1 MDTVKAEMSVI
12 GIMLEYP
19 EKQDEAFK
27 SLSAQMFS
35 IKELGN
41 IFLLCKEMHSRGQQG
56 DTISVIAKCGDD
68 MKMLAMQCAE
78 TILSISGYNTYINCI
93 LDGYRK
99 RCMISTMSKLV
110 TSNADVDEMYSTVS
124 AMMQKQQRIIEHQR
138 ERSAKDFA
146 DGIEDFLK
154 WMKTP
159 SDNIQTG
166 FCQLDAITGGLAR
179 SGVTVIAARPGKG
192 KSTLAL
198 QMAAQISQNVL
209 TLYQSMEM
217 SREQL
222 YTAIFSRWEQI
233 DSKRIANHAL
243 TPEEETK
250 IADDAEFLK
259 KRYKLILDDSSLT
272 SLEDVEA
279 TIKARKP
286 EVVVIDHLG
295 LVAPP
300 NVKEKRNDE
309 LAALTQGLKQLAM
322 KYHICIIEL
331 VQAARAADT
340 ELIKMSD
347 MFGSATIEHDADMI
361 LAINPERYT
370 RERERTESNP
380 PSESDTVL
388 EIVKNRH
395 GACGQLDFIWVKPFH
410 MFCEVEKH
418 AR

>member
-1 MDTVKAEMSVI
+1 MDTVKAEMAVI

-19 EKQDEAFK
+19 DRQDEAFK
-27 SLSAQMFS
+27 SLTAQMFS
-35 IKELGN
+35 VKTLGN
-41 IFLLCKEMHSRGQQG
+41 IFLLCKDLHSKGQQG
-56 DTISVIAKCGDD
+56 DSVSVLTKCGTE
-68 MKMLAMQCAE
+68 MRALAVQCAQ
-78 TILSISGYNTYINCI
+78 TIPSISGYNTYINCI
-93 LDGYRK
+93 LDGYRQ
-99 RCMISTMSKLV
+99 RCMIATMSELIAEE
-110 TSNADVDEMYSTVS
+110 TEPDEMYSRVS
-124 AMMQKQQRIIEHQR
+124 AMMQKQQHILEHQR

-146 DGIEDFLK
+146 DGIEDFLQ
-154 WMKTP
+154 WMKAP

-166 FCQLDAITGGLAR
+166 FGQLDAITGGLAR

-233 DSKRIANHAL
+233 DSKKIANHTL
-243 TPEEETK
+243 TPEEEKK
-250 IADDAEFLK
+250 IADDSEYLK
-259 KRYKLILDDSSLT
+259 KRYKLILDDSGLT
-272 SLEDVEA
+272 SLDDVEA

-300 NVKEKRNDE
+300 NAKEKRNDE
-309 LAALTQGLKQLAM
+309 LAALTRGLKQLAM

-340 ELIKMSD
+340 GLIKMSD

-370 RERERTESNP
+370 KERERIEPEP
-380 PSESDTVL
+380 PSESDTVI

-395 GACGQLDFIWVKPFH
+395 GACGQMDFIWVKPFH
-410 MFCEVEKH
+410 LFCEVENREK
-418 AR
+418 